1 MPASWFR
8 HLPEVTESAER
19 WLNIVCTK
27 LGASVFGPC
36 NSTSSSL
43 PTELR
48 YAFGKIS
55 DLKSLARCRALFDIP
70 GASLSMSM

>member
-8 HLPEVTESAER
+8 HLPEVAELAER
-19 WLNIVCTK
+19 WLNIVCMK
-27 LGASVFGPC
+27 LGVSVFGPC

-43 PTELR
+43 STELR

-55 DLKSLARCRALFDIP
+55 DLESSARCRALSDIP
-70 GASLSMSM
+70 GAGLSMST